1 MSEIDLIHRLGT
13 FLFMRVIKDGQDRRF
28 DKIKASSFRFFN
40 AWTIQGLW
48 VFITSLPTYMLND
61 TSSHQEVGSIQ
72 VVGWTLWVVGMAIE
86 LTADCQKHVFRSNKA
101 NKDAFINTG
110 LGSISR

>member
-1 MSEIDLIHRLGT
+1 
-13 FLFMRVIKDGQDRRF
+13 
-28 DKIKASSFRFFN
+28 
-40 AWTIQGLW
+40 
-48 VFITSLPTYMLND
+48 MLD
-61 TSSHQEVGSIQ
+61 DSTSHQEVGSNQ